1 MQSYLDSPRYRALV
15 AQVLQGNQ
23 RPVLSPG
30 EAVANGV
37 GSLADAYML
46 KKETQKGEARQA
58 QYGKDI
64 AGAVHN
70 EYDYDQKPSSDTV
83 MARLLGSGNPDVVSD
98 VSSMALANALKGDE
112 EYTLAKGGKRFRGG
126 NVIADN
132 PEPETPPAPFTL
144 GPDQTRYGPDGGVI
158 ASAPSRPTPPPS
170 DFTLGP
176 DQTRFGPDGQPI
188 AALPGKPNQGNETW
202 NNPVTEQGP
211 DGKPIVVR
219 YSNQGGRQVVQ
230 GAIPQV
236 PTPTRQMQPKA
247 INDLSDAGSQ
257 AAAMDRLSGGF
268 KPEYGGHTVL
278 GELSNTIGRYVGDS
292 TGQTQ
297 WWQDYQTQL
306 NLMRNKLF
314 GAALT
319 AQEKS
324 EFEKAVINPRMN
336 PGEIQKNLK
345 RQDELAYQ
353 AARKL
358 AKAYTSAGYPKD
370 AVEGALGFNLDELQG
385 VAPPNAQGYTEQSGA
400 GGANPQAIVD
410 ELRKRGVI
418 K

>member
-1 MQSYLDSPRYRALV
+1 M
-15 AQVLQGNQ
+15 
-23 RPVLSPG
+23 
-30 EAVANGV
+30 
-37 GSLADAYML
+37 
-46 KKETQKGEARQA
+46 
-58 QYGKDI
+58 
-64 AGAVHN
+64 
-70 EYDYDQKPSSDTV
+70 
-83 MARLLGSGNPDVVSD
+83 
-98 VSSMALANALKGDE
+98 
-112 EYTLAKGGKRFRGG
+112 
-126 NVIADN
+126 
-132 PEPETPPAPFTL
+132 
-144 GPDQTRYGPDGGVI
+144 
-158 ASAPSRPTPPPS
+158 
-170 DFTLGP
+170 
-176 DQTRFGPDGQPI
+176 
-188 AALPGKPNQGNETW
+188 TW

-211 DGKPIVVR
+211 DGKPIAVR
-219 YSNQGGRQVVQ
+219 YSNQGGRQVVE

-278 GELSNTIGRYVGDS
+278 GGLSNTIGRLTGDP

-336 PGEIQKNLK
+336 PGEIQENLK

-370 AVEGALGFNLDELQG
+370 AVEGALGFNLDQLQG
-385 VAPPNAQGYTEQSGA
+385 VDPPNAQGYTDPPAAQGITEEDIQHTLKLHPEMTRA
-400 GGANPQAIVD
+400 QLMQKLGG
-410 ELRKRGVI
+410 K
-418 K
+418 